1 MGSGASSGAID
12 NNARSRAIEK
22 WACRISTER
31 KIGLAD
37 AARGSQSDCGFA
49 QLLELL
55 RPRIRRLALQYGL
68 SDMLDDAAQAAAIGV
83 HRALDTFDPTQASF
97 STHVSWQIRGELQ
110 SLRHRMR
117 LDQRRSAVNA
127 GASTVSLDALTVPD
141 SATPFEVVDE
151 TAHARTERGASDTM
165 VHAMMENLLDRL
177 SSPEEER
184 IIMYDMLFDRESST
198 EARSERTPEQRR
210 QIVRR
215 TWRNCIKVLAV

>member
-37 AARGSQSDCGFA
+37 AAQGSQDDCGFA

-127 GASTVSLDALTVPD
+127 GASTVSLDALTISD
-141 SATPFEVVDE
+141 TATPFEVVDE
-151 TAHARTERGASDTM
+151 TAHARTERGASDNM
-165 VHAMMENLLDRL
+165 VHAMMDDLLDRL
-177 SSPEEER
+177 GSPDDER
-184 IIMYDMLFDRESST
+184 IIIYDMLFDREPS
-198 EARSERTPEQRR
+198 AKERTPEQRR